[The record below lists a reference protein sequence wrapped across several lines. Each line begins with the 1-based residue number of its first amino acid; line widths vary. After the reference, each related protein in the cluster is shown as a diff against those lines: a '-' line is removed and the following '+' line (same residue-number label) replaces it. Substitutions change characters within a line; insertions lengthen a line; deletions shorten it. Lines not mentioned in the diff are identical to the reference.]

1 MASGSV
7 GGPGRECR
15 VEADALRWYPTH
27 MHRVRVLLTLAAL
40 VPMARAAY
48 GQPVDPYKQPATA
61 RPAPAAPPPPAGPA
75 AGPPA
80 GPAAPPAP
88 ASGPAAPPPA
98 APDAPV
104 DPYAAAPSAATQDP
118 MLAERVAASLVA
130 RAQELLDTRVFL
142 DAKQLAVESLV
153 QSPRGA
159 SSDQARTIIHAV
171 NLELGIPEDAPKPDP
186 AIKDDVDPAP
196 IQDPTAVA
204 PPIGSPPEGRVSNR
218 RIAASVHGGLYAGLL
233 GATVGSLFSDDQP
246 AKGAVPVGLAVGLAG
261 ALAMPRLADKLG
273 WDERQI
279 RTVGAA
285 SVWGGVIGGLL
296 GDIADTQT
304 TSAREVLIASS
315 VGSTLAGLGGYAF
328 SRTSTLTRGDIA
340 LVDTLAGIG
349 AVGGLTLG
357 MVMQPAQSE
366 AYSLNSVFGIAG
378 GVVVGVLLAPK
389 LDATPRRMSRV
400 AGLAAAGGAV
410 PFLLYAAINDPGTN
424 ADERIT
430 GVLSTGG
437 LVLGALLG
445 FRLTRGMD
453 EGLDTL
459 DGKHASEPDDA
470 PVALIGRSSA
480 GRWGLG
486 GVGLAPLSR
495 ALAPQHG
502 MALQLVGATF

>member
-1 MASGSV
+1 
-7 GGPGRECR
+7 
-15 VEADALRWYPTH
+15 
-27 MHRVRVLLTLAAL
+27 
-40 VPMARAAY
+40 MARAAY

-61 RPAPAAPPPPAGPA
+61 PPAPAAQPAANPAPANGPAPAAPE
-75 AGPPA
+75 
-80 GPAAPPAP
+80 APL
-88 ASGPAAPPPA
+88 
-98 APDAPV
+98 
-104 DPYAAAPSAATQDP
+104 DPYAAAAVPAAQDP
-118 MLAERVAASLVA
+118 MLAERIATSLVG
-130 RAQELLDTRVFL
+130 RAQELLDARVLL

-159 SSDQARTIIHAV
+159 SSEQARAIIHAV
-171 NLELGIPEDAPKPDP
+171 NLQLGIPADAPEPV
-186 AIKDDVDPAP
+186 ASDDHDVAP
-196 IQDPTAVA
+196 VQDPTPVG
-204 PPIGSPPEGRVSNR
+204 PPIGRPPESGASNR

-233 GATVGSLFSDDQP
+233 GATIGSLFSDDQP
-246 AKGAVPVGLAVGLAG
+246 ATGAVPVGLAVGVAG
-261 ALAMPRLADKLG
+261 ALAMPKLADKLG

-285 SVWGGVIGGLL
+285 SAWGGVIGGLI
-296 GDIADTQT
+296 GDLADTET
-304 TSAREVLIASS
+304 TSAREVLIAAS

-328 SRTSTLTRGDIA
+328 SRTSTLTRGDVA

-357 MVMQPAQSE
+357 MVMQPVQSE

-378 GVVVGVLLAPK
+378 GVVAGVLLAPRI
-389 LDATPRRMSRV
+389 DATPRRMSRV

-437 LVLGALLG
+437 LVIGAILG

-459 DGKHASEPDDA
+459 DGKRNEPDDA

-480 GRWGLG
+480 GRWGVG
-486 GVGLAPLSR
+486 GVGLAPLSQT
-495 ALAPQHG
+495 LAPQHG